1 MSFRALR
8 EESQKTPR
16 DISHTFDMTKHISS
30 YIILKIRTAM
40 RILISDPIIVNNGEQ
55 FLGSIVVNNGKI
67 VEILRGDELPHT
79 ECDRIVEA
87 SGLYLIPGVI
97 DDHVHFREP
106 GLTEKATIAT
116 ESRAAAA
123 GGVTSYMEMPN
134 TNPQTTTIKALKEK
148 YAIAANDSIINY
160 SFFFGATNRNVA
172 DFEKLNAKKCCGIK
186 LFMGSSTG
194 NMLVDRREELEK
206 IFAEAKRLGFPVAVH
221 CEDGSIITANSKLIK
236 EEAGEDPDV
245 RYHPLIRSA
254 EACYESTKCAVELAR
269 RFGTQLHVMHISTAR
284 ELELLGDSNITAEA
298 TPAHLTFCDKDYAR
312 LGTKIKCNPAIKG
325 EEERDA
331 LRKAVADGRIDLVGT
346 DHAPHLPKDKIGG
359 ALKAASGMPSIQF
372 SLLAML
378 KLVDEGVLTLET
390 LVEKMCHAPARIFNI
405 NKRGFI
411 EKGNYADFVLLNPD
425 APHTVTAD
433 CIISKCGWS
442 PFEGETF
449 NWAVEQTWVN
459 GECVYKNGTLNEE
472 VHGKALTFNR

>member
-1 MSFRALR
+1 
-8 EESQKTPR
+8 
-16 DISHTFDMTKHISS
+16 
-30 YIILKIRTAM
+30 M
-40 RILISDPIIVNNGEQ
+40 RILISNPTIVNNGEQ
-55 FLGSIVVNNGKI
+55 FQGSIVVNNGKI
-67 VEILRGDELPHT
+67 VEILRDNELPRA
-79 ECDRIVEA
+79 ECDEIIEA
-87 SGLYLIPGVI
+87 TGLYLIPGVI

-134 TNPQTTTIKALKEK
+134 TKPQTTTIEALKEK
-148 YAIAANDSIINY
+148 YAIAAKDSLINY
-160 SFFFGATNRNVA
+160 SFFFGATNGNVS
-172 DFEKLNAKKCCGIK
+172 DFARLSPQKTCGIK

-206 IFAEAKRLGFPVAVH
+206 IFAEAKRLELPVAVH
-221 CEDGSIITANSKLIK
+221 CEDGSIITANSKRIK

-245 RYHPLIRSA
+245 KYHPLIRSA
-254 EACYESTKCAVELAR
+254 EACYESTKCAVELAKK
-269 RFGTQLHVMHISTAR
+269 FGTQLNVMHISTAR
-284 ELELLGDSNITAEA
+284 ELELLGDSNITAEV

-312 LGTKIKCNPAIKG
+312 LGTKIKCNPAIKS
-325 EEERDA
+325 EEEREA
-331 LRKAVADGRIDLVGT
+331 LRQAVADGRIDLIGT
-346 DHAPHLPKDKIGG
+346 DHAPHLPQDKVGG

-378 KLVDEGVLTLET
+378 RLVDEEIFSIGT
-390 LVEKMCHAPARIFNI
+390 LVEKMCHAPARIYSI
-405 NKRGFI
+405 DKRGFI
-411 EKGNYADFVLLNPD
+411 EKGYHADFVLLNPD
-425 APHTVTAD
+425 APHTITAD

-459 GECVYKNGTLNEE
+459 GECVYRNGRINEDIR
-472 VHGKALTFNR
+472 GKALRFNR